1 MAGKERYET
10 TLRLNLNNPQHYQ
23 AYTELIDKADR
34 KKGIY
39 RSQSDFIA
47 DAIIHF
53 ADYLEKEEQKEKFSD
68 ALSFLEDHEKKY
80 IELMRHAFTEIIKD
94 QSIMVTSPNMNEHN
108 DEIIKLENQ
117 DFDTDTYDEDEVSR
131 DIMDFYG
138 EFDGFDDDMEETL

>member
-1 MAGKERYET
+1 MAGKEKYET

-23 AYTELIDKADR
+23 AYTELLDKADR

-53 ADYLEKEEQKEKFSD
+53 ADYLQKEEQKEKFSD
-68 ALSFLEDHEKKY
+68 ALSFLEDHEKRY
-80 IELMRHAFTEIIKD
+80 IELMRHAFKEIVKD
-94 QSIMVTSPNMNEHN
+94 QPLMVTSQKNVHN
-108 DEIIKLENQ
+108 DEIIKTETQ
-117 DFDTDTYDEDEVSR
+117 DTGNYSEDEVSR
-131 DIMDFYG
+131 GIMDFYG

>member
-1 MAGKERYET
+1 MAGKEKYET

-23 AYTELIDKADR
+23 AYTELLDKADR

-53 ADYLEKEEQKEKFSD
+53 ADYLQKEEQKEKFSD
-68 ALSFLEDHEKKY
+68 ALSFLEDHEKRY
-80 IELMRHAFTEIIKD
+80 IELMRHAFTEIVKD
-94 QSIMVTSPNMNEHN
+94 QPIMVTSPKNEHN
-108 DEIIKLENQ
+108 DEIIKLETQ
-117 DFDTDTYDEDEVSR
+117 DTGNYSEDEVSR
-131 DIMDFYG
+131 GIMDFYG